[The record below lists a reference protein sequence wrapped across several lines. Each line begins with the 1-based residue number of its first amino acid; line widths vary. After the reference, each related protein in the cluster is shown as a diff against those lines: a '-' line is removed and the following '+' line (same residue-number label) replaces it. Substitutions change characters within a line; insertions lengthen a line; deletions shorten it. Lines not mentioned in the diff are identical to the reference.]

1 MHVPSFIWMNIELQV
16 RYEYNTKY
24 IICIMAICVYFLSIP
39 GPILLKIY
47 IYYKI
52 PIETLLPLFYFLLK
66 QNGQQ
71 TKLYFECIINTAGM
85 FKHITQQHCY
95 KLTFKILSSYWG
107 YACFISKEACFVCL
121 SFTPIP
127 SFSPLFRFSIIV
139 RHTQYLSFWTNLS
152 FVDAFLVIF
161 ATFKCPQGNF

>member
-1 MHVPSFIWMNIELQV
+1 MNIELQV

-95 KLTFKILSSYWG
+95 KHIQDIVKLLKVCMFYIQRSVFCVLIFHPHTFI
-107 YACFISKEACFVCL
+107 F
-121 SFTPIP
+121 
-127 SFSPLFRFSIIV
+127 PLV
-139 RHTQYLSFWTNLS
+139 
-152 FVDAFLVIF
+152 
-161 ATFKCPQGNF
+161 